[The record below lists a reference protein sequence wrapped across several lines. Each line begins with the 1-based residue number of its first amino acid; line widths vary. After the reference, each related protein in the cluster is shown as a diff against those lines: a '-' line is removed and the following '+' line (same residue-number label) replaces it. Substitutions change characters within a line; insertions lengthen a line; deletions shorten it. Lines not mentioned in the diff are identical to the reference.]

1 MIASLQGILTEKH
14 PDTAVVQAGPFGIDV
29 FITLNTY
36 ESLPDTGE
44 ECHLFNYLHVR
55 EDILHLYGFTDPDEK
70 TLFLK
75 LISLNGIGPR
85 NAQMMLSGIKPDE
98 FRRCILS
105 GDIKSL
111 TKIPGVGEK
120 KARRIIIELKEKL
133 SEEELARM
141 TGASPTGPLDRRV
154 EEALAGLETLGFR
167 KSDVLKTVEQFALEN
182 PEAET
187 DTIIRYI
194 LKNKK

>member
-1 MIASLQGILTEKH
+1 MISGLKGILSEKH
-14 PDTAVVQAGPFGIDV
+14 PDAVIIRTGSFDIEV

-36 ESLPDTGE
+36 ESLPNVGE
-44 ECHLFNYLHVR
+44 ECRLFTYLHVR
-55 EDILHLYGFTDPDEK
+55 EDILNLYGFHHTDEK
-70 TLFLK
+70 NLFIK

-85 NAQMMLSGIKPDE
+85 NAQVILSGIKPDE
-98 FRRCILS
+98 FRRCIVS

-111 TKIPGVGEK
+111 IKIPGVGEK

-133 SEEELARM
+133 SEEELAEM
-141 TGASPTGPLDRRV
+141 TGSFPGHALDKRM

-167 KSDVLKTVEQFALEN
+167 KADVLKSAEKYLLEN

-187 DTIIRYI
+187 DAIIRFI
-194 LKNKK
+194 LRSNK

>member
-1 MIASLQGILTEKH
+1 MIASVKGILTEKH
-14 PDTAVVQAGPFGIDV
+14 PDSAVILTGSFGIEV

-36 ESLPDTGE
+36 ELLPDVGN
-44 ECHLFNYLHVR
+44 ECCLLTYLHVR
-55 EDILHLYGFTDPDEK
+55 EDILNLYGFHNTDEK
-70 TLFLK
+70 NLFIK

-85 NAQMMLSGIKPDE
+85 NAQVILSGIKPDE
-98 FRRCILS
+98 FRRCIVS

-133 SEEELARM
+133 SEEELAEI
-141 TGASPTGPLDRRV
+141 TGVVPAHTLDKRL

-167 KSDVLKTVEQFALEN
+167 KTDVLKAAEKFFLEN
-182 PEAET
+182 PETET
-187 DTIIRYI
+187 DAIIRHI
-194 LKNKK
+194 LRSNK

>member
-1 MIASLQGILTEKH
+1 MIASLKGILTEKH
-14 PDTAVVQAGPFGIDV
+14 PDSVVIQSGAFGIDV

-36 ESLPDTGE
+36 ESLPDVGE
-44 ECHLFNYLHVR
+44 ECYLYTYLHVR
-55 EDILHLYGFTDPDEK
+55 EDILNLYGFYNTDEK
-70 TLFLK
+70 NLFLK

-85 NAQMMLSGIKPDE
+85 NAQVILSGIKPDE
-98 FRRCILS
+98 FRRCIVS

-133 SEEELARM
+133 SEEELAEI
-141 TGASPTGPLDRRV
+141 TGATLAHHLDKRL

-167 KSDVLKTVEQFALEN
+167 KADVLKAVEKFFFEN

-187 DTIIRYI
+187 DTIIRHI
-194 LKNKK
+194 LRSNK

>member
-1 MIASLQGILTEKH
+1 MISSLRGILTEKH
-14 PDTAVVQAGPFGIDV
+14 PDTAVIQAGPVGIEV

-36 ESLPDTGE
+36 ESLPETGE
-44 ECHLFNYLHVR
+44 SCQLYTYLHVR
-55 EDILHLYGFTDPDEK
+55 EDILSLYGFADPEEK
-70 TLFLK
+70 NLFLK

-85 NAQMMLSGIKPDE
+85 NAQSMLSGIKADE

-133 SEEELARM
+133 SEEELAEM
-141 TGASPTGPLDRRV
+141 TGSAPAGPMDRRV

-167 KSDVLKTVEQFALEN
+167 KTDVLKAVERFALEN

-187 DTIIRYI
+187 DTIIRHI
-194 LKNKK
+194 LRNKK